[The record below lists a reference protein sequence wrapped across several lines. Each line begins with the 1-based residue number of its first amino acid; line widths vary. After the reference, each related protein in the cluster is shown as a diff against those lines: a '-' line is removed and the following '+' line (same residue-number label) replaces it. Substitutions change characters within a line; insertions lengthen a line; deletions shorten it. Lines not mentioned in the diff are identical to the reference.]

1 MDGTVTTVIILIF
14 VFSIIGGVTGKKG
27 TAPTRIRQYQT
38 EAPGSLPV
46 EVDTG
51 QLYSTVNVTNLPG
64 AGFTAGY
71 TANLVESM
79 KTFIKGY
86 APKVEPWEAQQISN
100 NIITYSQ
107 KYDVNPKVVFGLIAR
122 ESRFNRFAVS
132 SSGAQGLGQLL
143 PSTAAG
149 LGVTDG
155 FDIEQNVMGT
165 SRYVRSLM
173 DRFPEPNKV
182 TFSLAGYLEGP
193 NIVKKRGSFKSH
205 TKSYIEDILKISNRI

>member
-27 TAPTRIRQYQT
+27 TAPTRVRQYPVQ
-38 EAPGSLPV
+38 APASQPA
-46 EVDTG
+46 DTG
-51 QLYSTVNVTNLPG
+51 QLYSTVDITKVPA
-64 AGFTAGY
+64 AGFTAGF
-71 TANLVESM
+71 TTDLVEKM

-100 NIITYSQ
+100 SIITYSQ

-173 DRFPEPNKV
+173 DRFAEPNKL
-182 TFSLAGYLEGP
+182 TFALAGYLEGP
-193 NIVKKRGSFKSH
+193 NQIKRAGGFKSH
-205 TKSYIEDILKISNRI
+205 TKGYIEDILKISNRI